1 MTALPACFLTRPIA
15 HRGLHDTSD
24 ARPENSV
31 AAFRAAIAAGYAI
44 ELDVQMSL
52 DGAAMVFHDYHLSRL
67 TGQNGPVAQRPASD
81 LSRIQLSGSQD
92 TITDLEQVLG
102 LIAGQVPLLVEIK
115 DQDGNMEHNV
125 GVLEAAVAQALRSYR
140 GPVAVM
146 SFNPYSVTA
155 FGEIRSDIPLGLVTD
170 SFEPE
175 DWPTLNAERREHLA
189 QILDF
194 GTSGAGFISHN
205 QAKLEDLP
213 VSALKAQEVPVLC
226 WTVRSRD
233 EDHRARRIA
242 DNVTFEGYLP

>member
-15 HRGLHDTSD
+15 HRGLHDASD
-24 ARPENSV
+24 GRPENSV
-31 AAFRAAIAAGYAI
+31 VAFRAAIAAGYAI

-52 DGAAMVFHDYHLSRL
+52 DGTAMVFHDYHLSRL
-67 TGQNGPVAQRPASD
+67 TSQNGPVAQRPASD
-81 LSRIQLSGSQD
+81 LSRIQLSGSRD

-115 DQDGNMEHNV
+115 DQDGNMGQNV
-125 GVLEAAVAQALRSYR
+125 GALEAAVAQALRSYR

-146 SFNPYSVTA
+146 SFNPYSVCA
-155 FGEIRSDIPLGLVTD
+155 FGKIRSDIPLGLVTD
-170 SFEPE
+170 RFEPE
-175 DWPTLNAERREHLA
+175 YWPILSAERREHLA
-189 QILDF
+189 QILDL

-205 QAKLEDLP
+205 QAQLEDLP

-233 EDHRARRIA
+233 EEHRARRIA

>member
-15 HRGLHDTSD
+15 HRGLHDASD
-24 ARPENSV
+24 GRPENSA

-205 QAKLEDLP
+205 QAHLEDLP

-233 EDHRARRIA
+233 EEHRARRIA

>member
-1 MTALPACFLTRPIA
+1 MIALPTCFLTRPIA
-15 HRGLHDTSD
+15 HRGLHDVSD
-24 ARPENSV
+24 GRPENSL
-31 AAFRAAIAAGYAI
+31 AAFRAAIAAGYGI

-52 DGAAMVFHDYHLSRL
+52 DGAAIVFHDYHLSRL

-81 LSRIQLSGSQD
+81 LSRIQLNGSQD

-115 DQDGNMEHNV
+115 DQDGNMGQNV
-125 GVLEAAVAQALRSYR
+125 GALEAAVAQALRSYR

-146 SFNPYSVTA
+146 SFNPYSVCA

-170 SFEPE
+170 RFEPE
-175 DWPTLNAERREHLA
+175 DWPILSAERREHLA
-189 QILDF
+189 QILDL

-205 QAKLEDLP
+205 QAQLEDLP

-233 EDHRARRIA
+233 EEHRARRIA

>member
-15 HRGLHDTSD
+15 HRGLHDASD
-24 ARPENSV
+24 GRPENSV

-67 TGQNGPVAQRPASD
+67 TSQNGPVAQRPASD
-81 LSRIQLSGSQD
+81 LSRIQLSGSRD

-115 DQDGNMEHNV
+115 DQDGNMGQNV
-125 GVLEAAVAQALRSYR
+125 GALEAAVAQALRSYR

-146 SFNPYSVTA
+146 SFNPYSVCA
-155 FGEIRSDIPLGLVTD
+155 FGKIRSDIPLGLVTD
-170 SFEPE
+170 RFEPE
-175 DWPTLNAERREHLA
+175 YWPILSAERREHLA
-189 QILDF
+189 QILDL

-205 QAKLEDLP
+205 QAQLEDFP

-233 EDHRARRIA
+233 EEHRARSIA

>member
-15 HRGLHDTSD
+15 HRGLHDASD
-24 ARPENSV
+24 GRPENSV
-31 AAFRAAIAAGYAI
+31 VAFRAAIAAGYAI

-52 DGAAMVFHDYHLSRL
+52 DGVAMVFHDYHLSRL

-115 DQDGNMEHNV
+115 DQDGNMGQNV
-125 GVLEAAVAQALRSYR
+125 GALEAAVAQALRSYR

-146 SFNPYSVTA
+146 SFNPYSVCA

-170 SFEPE
+170 RFEPE
-175 DWPTLNAERREHLA
+175 DWPILSAERRKNLA
-189 QILDF
+189 QILDL

-205 QAKLEDLP
+205 QAQLADLP

-233 EDHRARRIA
+233 EEHRARRIA

>member
-15 HRGLHDTSD
+15 HRGLHDASD
-24 ARPENSV
+24 GRPENSV
-31 AAFRAAIAAGYAI
+31 VAFRAAIAAGYAI

-52 DGAAMVFHDYHLSRL
+52 DGVAMVFHDYHLSRL

-81 LSRIQLSGSQD
+81 LSRIQLSGSQNA
-92 TITDLEQVLG
+92 ITDLEQVLG

-115 DQDGNMEHNV
+115 DQDGNMGQNV
-125 GVLEAAVAQALRSYR
+125 GALEAAVAQALRSYR

-146 SFNPYSVTA
+146 SFNPYSVCA

-170 SFEPE
+170 RFEPK
-175 DWPTLNAERREHLA
+175 DWPILSAERREHLA
-189 QILDF
+189 QILDL

-205 QAKLEDLP
+205 QAQLEDFP

-233 EDHRARRIA
+233 EEHRARRIA

>member
-1 MTALPACFLTRPIA
+1 MIALPTCFLTRPIA
-15 HRGLHDTSD
+15 HRGLHDVSD
-24 ARPENSV
+24 GRPENSL

-52 DGAAMVFHDYHLSRL
+52 DGVAMVFHDYHLSRL

-81 LSRIQLSGSQD
+81 LSRIQLNGSQD

-115 DQDGNMEHNV
+115 DQDGNMGQNV
-125 GVLEAAVAQALRSYR
+125 GALEAAVAQALRSYR

-146 SFNPYSVTA
+146 SFNPYSVCA

-170 SFEPE
+170 RFEPK
-175 DWPTLNAERREHLA
+175 DWPILSAERREHLA
-189 QILDF
+189 QILDL

-205 QAKLEDLP
+205 QAQLADLP

-233 EDHRARRIA
+233 EEHRARRIA